1 MTLQYRK
8 LFLINF
14 MLEDDP
20 LPHFI
25 CHMYKTARDFG
36 IHIFYLVPII
46 QIVNGS
52 ADSSADLP
60 DSNYSKLS

>member
-1 MTLQYRK
+1 
-8 LFLINF
+8 

-20 LPHFI
+20 LSHFF
-25 CHMYKTARDFG
+25 CHMYNTATELG
-36 IHIFYLVPII
+36 IHTFYLVPII

-60 DSNYSKLS
+60 NSNHSKLSLFVLHISDYLIM

>member
-1 MTLQYRK
+1 
-8 LFLINF
+8 

-20 LPHFI
+20 LSHFF
-25 CHMYKTARDFG
+25 CHMYNKATELG

-60 DSNYSKLS
+60 NSNHSKLS